1 MILQLYRSNLFSL
14 PKFQNQV
21 TVHIKNN
28 IVIARLSAQRRFSSL
43 QPKSFRTEA
52 VYTFPFTT
60 ATATTTKITSRL
72 RLITQ
77 RNKFFI
83 VNYNAFFRNSL
94 KLQQHHIH
102 IPSYPPIKRQ
112 QTAFQI
118 AFKQAGREFLRFL
131 KYLFISLLS
140 TVLIGLLSWRGYH
153 FYIEH
158 FLHPTPT
165 KLSRTA
171 RDCLRGAYV
180 RTNISPD
187 SHTAEIYLRQALQI
201 VLEKDKLEVNDP
213 IVIDILQSLGDN
225 YIWRGSLH
233 NAITQYKQIL
243 ELLLQQPQV
252 ERKETEIAKKLGEL
266 YIRVQEYNTAEKYLV
281 WAIGLLQGNKVEL
294 LNENDE
300 PVEFTSSSIFTNS
313 SLINKDFIAITDL
326 LASLYAKQRKYD
338 YALTL
343 YLGLLKMIQEKQK
356 INDFECWE
364 AIVNGHLGEIFY
376 GIGKYDEALGW
387 LQKGLTI
394 AKNNSGNKDC
404 DECAGV
410 ILNNL
415 GLIHERKG
423 NNELAISLYTNA
435 IEFAQKAE
443 DFVGIEDFA
452 RNLNRVQSQDD
463 EIIKEQKK

>member
-1 MILQLYRSNLFSL
+1 MY
-14 PKFQNQV
+14 
-21 TVHIKNN
+21 
-28 IVIARLSAQRRFSSL
+28 
-43 QPKSFRTEA
+43 
-52 VYTFPFTT
+52 
-60 ATATTTKITSRL
+60 
-72 RLITQ
+72 
-77 RNKFFI
+77 
-83 VNYNAFFRNSL
+83 
-94 KLQQHHIH
+94 
-102 IPSYPPIKRQ
+102 
-112 QTAFQI
+112 
-118 AFKQAGREFLRFL
+118 
-131 KYLFISLLS
+131 
-140 TVLIGLLSWRGYH
+140 
-153 FYIEH
+153 
-158 FLHPTPT
+158 
-165 KLSRTA
+165 
-171 RDCLRGAYV
+171 
-180 RTNISPD
+180 
-187 SHTAEIYLRQALQI
+187 
-201 VLEKDKLEVNDP
+201 
-213 IVIDILQSLGDN
+213 
-225 YIWRGSLH
+225 
-233 NAITQYKQIL
+233 QIL